1 MTEALSLVEFASIA
15 TGTRAVDALVKKA
28 PITLLR
34 VGTLQPGKLAVL
46 FGGDVASVE
55 ASHAEAL
62 AVGGTCVDDHV
73 MLAHVDRTVYDAVV
87 GKVGDWRG
95 DTIGVVETNSM
106 AATIQAADAAV
117 KGAAVRVVSIRL
129 GDELGGKGLAHFCGE
144 LHDIEAAIDIA
155 TDHGGRGDRVVH
167 TSITARVDD
176 EVRQRLSQSTRF
188 WGDG

>member
-95 DTIGVVETNSM
+95 DTIGV
-106 AATIQAADAAV
+106 AD
-117 KGAAVRVVSIRL
+117 L
-129 GDELGGKGLAHFCGE
+129 
-144 LHDIEAAIDIA
+144 
-155 TDHGGRGDRVVH
+155 
-167 TSITARVDD
+167 
-176 EVRQRLSQSTRF
+176 
-188 WGDG
+188 